1 MTKDRKTRDA
11 GTSGKSVIFEHGVP
25 ARLIGIDGTWRRE
38 CTVLEVSD
46 ACATLTVL
54 SPITGLQLTEFFL
67 SFSSIG
73 LAFRRCELA
82 WVNGEQLGVTFLNNG
97 RRLKDALRSGK
108 TGDAGAL
115 KRDPREKSEF

>member
-1 MTKDRKTRDA
+1 MTKDRKTRDT
-11 GTSGKSVIFEHGVP
+11 GTVGKSVKFEHGVA

-46 ACATLTVL
+46 ECATLTVL

-82 WVNGEQLGVTFLNNG
+82 WVNGEHLGVSFLNHG
-97 RRLKDALRSGK
+97 RRPKGTLQSDK
-108 TGDAGAL
+108 TGDASAY
-115 KRDPREKSEF
+115 KRDPRK

>member
-1 MTKDRKTRDA
+1 MIKDSNARDV
-11 GTSGKSVIFEHGVP
+11 GPGGKSVRFEHGVA

-38 CTVLEVSD
+38 CIVKEVSD
-46 ACATLTVL
+46 EGASLTVL

-82 WVNGEQLGVTFLNNG
+82 WVNGEQLGVTFLNHG
-97 RRLKDALRSGK
+97 RSSKEGLRSAK
-108 TGDAGAL
+108 MNDAGAL
-115 KRDPREKSEF
+115 KPGRSK